1 MIFQRLAATVI
12 AAENTVHS
20 GNQFSRPEGLGN
32 IIIGTKVKPGNH
44 TIFIIRCR
52 QKNDRNIRVCLDGT
66 AQRKAASIDG
76 SGFSLC
82 CAIKANS
89 DIPVIFLTASDDEY
103 SVVAGLDLGADD
115 YIPKPFRP
123 RELISRMNSVL
134 RRYHRGSQP
143 LEYHELKADT
153 VRGLVY
159 KNNVELTLSAL
170 EYRLLLLF
178 LSNQGIVLTRSRLL
192 DELWDM
198 AGEFVNDNTLT
209 VYIKRLREKIE
220 ADPAHPEYIKTIRGL
235 GYKLGD

>member
-1 MIFQRLAATVI
+1 MTHVLLVDDDTSIVSNLRTFLNQEGFQVTSANNQKETIDLLDSGQYHFDLA
-12 AAENTVHS
+12 
-20 GNQFSRPEGLGN
+20 L
-32 IIIGTKVKPGNH
+32 
-44 TIFIIRCR
+44 
-52 QKNDRNIRVCLDGT
+52 LDV
-66 AQRKAASIDG
+66 SLPDG
-76 SGFSLC
+76 SDFSLC
-82 CAIKANS
+82 SAIKANS

-178 LSNQGIVLTRSRLL
+178 LSNQSIVLTRSRLL

>member
-1 MIFQRLAATVI
+1 MKHVLLVDDDTSIVSNLRTFLNQEGFQVTSANNQKETIDLLDSGQYHFDLA
-12 AAENTVHS
+12 
-20 GNQFSRPEGLGN
+20 L
-32 IIIGTKVKPGNH
+32 
-44 TIFIIRCR
+44 
-52 QKNDRNIRVCLDGT
+52 LDV
-66 AQRKAASIDG
+66 SLPDG

-82 CAIKANS
+82 SAIKANS

>member
-1 MIFQRLAATVI
+1 MTHVLLVDDDTSIVSNLRTFLNQEGFQVTSANNHKETINLLDSGQYHFDLA
-12 AAENTVHS
+12 
-20 GNQFSRPEGLGN
+20 L
-32 IIIGTKVKPGNH
+32 
-44 TIFIIRCR
+44 
-52 QKNDRNIRVCLDGT
+52 LDV
-66 AQRKAASIDG
+66 SLPDG

-82 CAIKANS
+82 SAIKANS

>member
-1 MIFQRLAATVI
+1 MTHVLLVDDDTSIVSNLRTFLNQEGFQVTSANNQKETIDLLDSGQYHFDLA
-12 AAENTVHS
+12 
-20 GNQFSRPEGLGN
+20 L
-32 IIIGTKVKPGNH
+32 
-44 TIFIIRCR
+44 
-52 QKNDRNIRVCLDGT
+52 LDV
-66 AQRKAASIDG
+66 SLPDG

-82 CAIKANS
+82 SAIKANS

-115 YIPKPFRP
+115 YISKPFRP

-153 VRGLVY
+153 VRVLVY
-159 KNNVELTLSAL
+159 KNNMELTLSAL

>member
-1 MIFQRLAATVI
+1 MTHVLLVDDDTNIVSNLRTFLNQEGFQVTSANNQKETIDLLDSGQYHFDLA
-12 AAENTVHS
+12 
-20 GNQFSRPEGLGN
+20 L
-32 IIIGTKVKPGNH
+32 
-44 TIFIIRCR
+44 
-52 QKNDRNIRVCLDGT
+52 LDV
-66 AQRKAASIDG
+66 SLPDG

-82 CAIKANS
+82 SAIKANS

>member
-1 MIFQRLAATVI
+1 MTHVLLVDDDTSIVSNLCTFLNQEGFQVTSANNQKETIDLLDSGQYHFDLA
-12 AAENTVHS
+12 
-20 GNQFSRPEGLGN
+20 L
-32 IIIGTKVKPGNH
+32 
-44 TIFIIRCR
+44 
-52 QKNDRNIRVCLDGT
+52 LDV
-66 AQRKAASIDG
+66 SLPDG

-82 CAIKANS
+82 SAIKENS

>member
-1 MIFQRLAATVI
+1 MTHVLLVDDDTSIVSNLCTFLNQEGFQVTSANNQKETIDLLDSGQYHFDLA
-12 AAENTVHS
+12 
-20 GNQFSRPEGLGN
+20 L
-32 IIIGTKVKPGNH
+32 
-44 TIFIIRCR
+44 
-52 QKNDRNIRVCLDGT
+52 LDV
-66 AQRKAASIDG
+66 SLPDG

-82 CAIKANS
+82 SAIKANS

-220 ADPAHPEYIKTIRGL
+220 ADPAHSEYIKTIRGL

>member
-1 MIFQRLAATVI
+1 MTHVLLVDDDTSIVSNLRTFLNQEGFQVTSANNQKETIDLLDSGQYHFDLA
-12 AAENTVHS
+12 
-20 GNQFSRPEGLGN
+20 L
-32 IIIGTKVKPGNH
+32 
-44 TIFIIRCR
+44 
-52 QKNDRNIRVCLDGT
+52 LDV
-66 AQRKAASIDG
+66 SLPDG

-82 CAIKANS
+82 SAIKANS

-178 LSNQGIVLTRSRLL
+178 LSNQSIVLTRSRLL

-198 AGEFVNDNTLT
+198 AGEFVNDNALT

>member
-1 MIFQRLAATVI
+1 MTHVLLVDDDTRIVSNLRTFLNQEGFQVTSANNQKETIDLLDSGQYHFDLA
-12 AAENTVHS
+12 
-20 GNQFSRPEGLGN
+20 L
-32 IIIGTKVKPGNH
+32 
-44 TIFIIRCR
+44 
-52 QKNDRNIRVCLDGT
+52 LDV
-66 AQRKAASIDG
+66 SLPDG

-82 CAIKANS
+82 SAIKANS
-89 DIPVIFLTASDDEY
+89 DIPVNFLTASDDEY

-159 KNNVELTLSAL
+159 KNNMELTLSAL

>member
-1 MIFQRLAATVI
+1 MTHVLLVDDDTSIVSSLRTFLNQEGFQVTSANNHKETIDLLDSGQYHSDLA
-12 AAENTVHS
+12 
-20 GNQFSRPEGLGN
+20 L
-32 IIIGTKVKPGNH
+32 
-44 TIFIIRCR
+44 
-52 QKNDRNIRVCLDGT
+52 LDV
-66 AQRKAASIDG
+66 SLPDG

-82 CAIKANS
+82 SAIKANS

-159 KNNVELTLSAL
+159 KNNMELTLSAL

>member
-1 MIFQRLAATVI
+1 MTHVLLVDDDTSIVSSLQTFLNQEGFQVTSANNQKETIDLLDSGQYHFDLA
-12 AAENTVHS
+12 
-20 GNQFSRPEGLGN
+20 L
-32 IIIGTKVKPGNH
+32 
-44 TIFIIRCR
+44 
-52 QKNDRNIRVCLDGT
+52 LDV
-66 AQRKAASIDG
+66 SLPDG

-82 CAIKANS
+82 SAIKANS

-209 VYIKRLREKIE
+209 VYIKRLRKKIE

>member
-1 MIFQRLAATVI
+1 MTHVLLVDDDTSIVSNLRTFLNQEGFQVTSANNQKETIDLLDSGQYHFDLA
-12 AAENTVHS
+12 
-20 GNQFSRPEGLGN
+20 L
-32 IIIGTKVKPGNH
+32 
-44 TIFIIRCR
+44 
-52 QKNDRNIRVCLDGT
+52 LDV
-66 AQRKAASIDG
+66 SLPDG

-82 CAIKANS
+82 SAIKANS

-198 AGEFVNDNTLT
+198 SGEFVNDNTLT

>member
-1 MIFQRLAATVI
+1 MTHVLLVDDDTSIVSNLRTFLNQEGFQVTSANNQKETIDLLDSGQYHFDLA
-12 AAENTVHS
+12 
-20 GNQFSRPEGLGN
+20 L
-32 IIIGTKVKPGNH
+32 
-44 TIFIIRCR
+44 
-52 QKNDRNIRVCLDGT
+52 LDV
-66 AQRKAASIDG
+66 SLPDG

-82 CAIKANS
+82 SAIKANS

-134 RRYHRGSQP
+134 RRYPRGSQP
-143 LEYHELKADT
+143 LEYPELKADT

>member
-1 MIFQRLAATVI
+1 MTHVLLVDDDTSIVSNLRTFLNQEGFQVTSANNQKETIDLLDSGQYHFDLA
-12 AAENTVHS
+12 
-20 GNQFSRPEGLGN
+20 L
-32 IIIGTKVKPGNH
+32 
-44 TIFIIRCR
+44 
-52 QKNDRNIRVCLDGT
+52 LDV
-66 AQRKAASIDG
+66 SLPDG

-82 CAIKANS
+82 SAIKANS

-115 YIPKPFRP
+115 YISKPFRP

-192 DELWDM
+192 EELWDM

>member
-1 MIFQRLAATVI
+1 MTHVLLVDDDTSIVSSLCTFLNQEGFQVTSANNQKETIDLLDSGQYHFDLA
-12 AAENTVHS
+12 
-20 GNQFSRPEGLGN
+20 L
-32 IIIGTKVKPGNH
+32 
-44 TIFIIRCR
+44 
-52 QKNDRNIRVCLDGT
+52 LDV
-66 AQRKAASIDG
+66 SLPDG

-82 CAIKANS
+82 SAIKANS

>member
-1 MIFQRLAATVI
+1 MTHVLLVDDDTSIVSNLRTFPNQEGFQVTSANNQKETIDLLDSGQYHFDLA
-12 AAENTVHS
+12 
-20 GNQFSRPEGLGN
+20 L
-32 IIIGTKVKPGNH
+32 
-44 TIFIIRCR
+44 
-52 QKNDRNIRVCLDGT
+52 LDV
-66 AQRKAASIDG
+66 SLPDG

-82 CAIKANS
+82 SAIKANS

>member
-1 MIFQRLAATVI
+1 MTHVLLVDDDTSIVSSLRTFLNQEGFQVTCANNQKETIDLLDSGQYHFDLA
-12 AAENTVHS
+12 
-20 GNQFSRPEGLGN
+20 L
-32 IIIGTKVKPGNH
+32 
-44 TIFIIRCR
+44 
-52 QKNDRNIRVCLDGT
+52 LDV
-66 AQRKAASIDG
+66 SLPDG

-82 CAIKANS
+82 SAIKANS

-115 YIPKPFRP
+115 YISKPFRP

-192 DELWDM
+192 EELWDM

-209 VYIKRLREKIE
+209 VYIKRLLMENR
-220 ADPAHPEYIKTIRGL
+220 
-235 GYKLGD
+235 

>member
-1 MIFQRLAATVI
+1 MTHVLLVDDDTSIVSNLRTFLNQEGFQVTSANSQKETIDLLDSGQYHFDLA
-12 AAENTVHS
+12 
-20 GNQFSRPEGLGN
+20 L
-32 IIIGTKVKPGNH
+32 
-44 TIFIIRCR
+44 
-52 QKNDRNIRVCLDGT
+52 LDV
-66 AQRKAASIDG
+66 SLPDG

-82 CAIKANS
+82 SAIKANS

-115 YIPKPFRP
+115 YISKPFRP

-178 LSNQGIVLTRSRLL
+178 LSNQSIVLTRSRLL

>member
-1 MIFQRLAATVI
+1 MTHVLLVDDDTSIVSNLRTFLNQKGFQVTSANSQKETIDLLDSGQYHFDLA
-12 AAENTVHS
+12 
-20 GNQFSRPEGLGN
+20 L
-32 IIIGTKVKPGNH
+32 
-44 TIFIIRCR
+44 
-52 QKNDRNIRVCLDGT
+52 LDV
-66 AQRKAASIDG
+66 SLPDG

-82 CAIKANS
+82 SAIKANS

>member
-1 MIFQRLAATVI
+1 MTHVLLVDDDTSIVSNLRTFLNQEGFQVTSANNQKETIDLLDSGQYHFDLA
-12 AAENTVHS
+12 
-20 GNQFSRPEGLGN
+20 L
-32 IIIGTKVKPGNH
+32 
-44 TIFIIRCR
+44 
-52 QKNDRNIRVCLDGT
+52 LDV
-66 AQRKAASIDG
+66 SLPDG

-82 CAIKANS
+82 SAIKANS

-123 RELISRMNSVL
+123 RELISRMNSFL

>member
-1 MIFQRLAATVI
+1 MTHVLLVDDDTSIVSSLQTFLNQEGFQVTSANNHKETIDLLDSGQYHFDLA
-12 AAENTVHS
+12 
-20 GNQFSRPEGLGN
+20 L
-32 IIIGTKVKPGNH
+32 
-44 TIFIIRCR
+44 
-52 QKNDRNIRVCLDGT
+52 LDV
-66 AQRKAASIDG
+66 SLPDG

-82 CAIKANS
+82 SAIKANS

-178 LSNQGIVLTRSRLL
+178 LSNQGIILTRSRLL

>member
-1 MIFQRLAATVI
+1 MTHVLLVDDDTSIVSSLRTFLNQEGFQVTSANNQKETIDLLDSGQYHFDLA
-12 AAENTVHS
+12 
-20 GNQFSRPEGLGN
+20 L
-32 IIIGTKVKPGNH
+32 
-44 TIFIIRCR
+44 
-52 QKNDRNIRVCLDGT
+52 LDV
-66 AQRKAASIDG
+66 SLPDG
-76 SGFSLC
+76 GGFSLC
-82 CAIKANS
+82 SAIKANS

-178 LSNQGIVLTRSRLL
+178 LSNQGIVLTRSHLL

>member
-1 MIFQRLAATVI
+1 MTHVLLVDDDTSIVSNLRTFLNQEGFQVTSANNQKETIDLLDSGQYHFDLA
-12 AAENTVHS
+12 
-20 GNQFSRPEGLGN
+20 L
-32 IIIGTKVKPGNH
+32 
-44 TIFIIRCR
+44 
-52 QKNDRNIRVCLDGT
+52 LDV
-66 AQRKAASIDG
+66 SLPDG

-82 CAIKANS
+82 SAIKANS

-115 YIPKPFRP
+115 YISKPFRP

-143 LEYHELKADT
+143 LEYHALKADA

>member
-1 MIFQRLAATVI
+1 MTHVLLVDDDTSIVSNLRTFLNQEGFQVTSANNQKETIDLLDSGQYHFDLA
-12 AAENTVHS
+12 
-20 GNQFSRPEGLGN
+20 L
-32 IIIGTKVKPGNH
+32 
-44 TIFIIRCR
+44 
-52 QKNDRNIRVCLDGT
+52 LDV
-66 AQRKAASIDG
+66 SLPDG

-82 CAIKANS
+82 SAIKANS

-153 VRGLVY
+153 VHGLVY

>member
-1 MIFQRLAATVI
+1 MTHVLLVDDDTSIVSNLRTFLNQEGFQVTSANNQKETINLLDSGQYHFDLA
-12 AAENTVHS
+12 
-20 GNQFSRPEGLGN
+20 L
-32 IIIGTKVKPGNH
+32 
-44 TIFIIRCR
+44 
-52 QKNDRNIRVCLDGT
+52 LDV
-66 AQRKAASIDG
+66 SLPDG

-82 CAIKANS
+82 SAIKANS

-115 YIPKPFRP
+115 YISKPFRP

-159 KNNVELTLSAL
+159 KNNMELTLSAL

>member
-1 MIFQRLAATVI
+1 MTHVLLVDDDTSIVSNLCTFLNQEGFQVTSANNQKETIDLLDSGQYHFDLA
-12 AAENTVHS
+12 
-20 GNQFSRPEGLGN
+20 L
-32 IIIGTKVKPGNH
+32 
-44 TIFIIRCR
+44 
-52 QKNDRNIRVCLDGT
+52 LDV
-66 AQRKAASIDG
+66 SLPDG

-82 CAIKANS
+82 SAIKANS

-103 SVVAGLDLGADD
+103 SVVAGIDLGADD

>member
-1 MIFQRLAATVI
+1 MTHVLLVDDDTSIVSNLCTFLNQEGFQVTSANNQKETIDLLDSGQYHFDLA
-12 AAENTVHS
+12 
-20 GNQFSRPEGLGN
+20 L
-32 IIIGTKVKPGNH
+32 
-44 TIFIIRCR
+44 
-52 QKNDRNIRVCLDGT
+52 LDV
-66 AQRKAASIDG
+66 SLPDG

-82 CAIKANS
+82 SAIKANS

-220 ADPAHPEYIKTIRGL
+220 ADPAHPEYIKTIRGR

>member
-1 MIFQRLAATVI
+1 MTHVLLVDDDTSIVSNLRTFLNQEGFQVTSANNQKETIDLLDSGQYHFDLA
-12 AAENTVHS
+12 
-20 GNQFSRPEGLGN
+20 L
-32 IIIGTKVKPGNH
+32 
-44 TIFIIRCR
+44 
-52 QKNDRNIRVCLDGT
+52 LDV
-66 AQRKAASIDG
+66 SLPDG

-82 CAIKANS
+82 SAIKANS

-115 YIPKPFRP
+115 YISKPFRP

-159 KNNVELTLSAL
+159 KNNIELTLSAL

>member
-1 MIFQRLAATVI
+1 MTHVLLVDDDTSIVSNLRTFLNQEGFQVTSANNQKETIDLLDSGQYHFDLA
-12 AAENTVHS
+12 
-20 GNQFSRPEGLGN
+20 L
-32 IIIGTKVKPGNH
+32 
-44 TIFIIRCR
+44 
-52 QKNDRNIRVCLDGT
+52 LDV
-66 AQRKAASIDG
+66 SLPDG

-82 CAIKANS
+82 SAIKANS

-159 KNNVELTLSAL
+159 KNNVELTLSPL

>member
-1 MIFQRLAATVI
+1 MTHVLLVDDDTSIVSNLHTFLNQEGFQVTSANSQKETIDLLDSGQYHFDLA
-12 AAENTVHS
+12 
-20 GNQFSRPEGLGN
+20 L
-32 IIIGTKVKPGNH
+32 
-44 TIFIIRCR
+44 
-52 QKNDRNIRVCLDGT
+52 LDV
-66 AQRKAASIDG
+66 SLPDG

-82 CAIKANS
+82 SAIKANS